1 MAIETG
7 VVTSKG
13 QLVIPVKF
21 RRKLGIK
28 KGTTV
33 AFLEEG
39 GRLVV
44 QPLTA
49 QFISQMRGSLN
60 QRGDK

>member
-1 MAIETG
+1 MATETG

-13 QLVIPVKF
+13 QLVIPVKL
-21 RRKLGIK
+21 RKKLGIK

-33 AFLEEG
+33 VFMEDR

-44 QPLTA
+44 QPLTPE
-49 QFISQMRGSLN
+49 FVGKIRGSLN
-60 QRGDK
+60 SRGEK

>member
-1 MAIETG
+1 MATETG

-13 QLVIPVKF
+13 QLVIPVKL

-33 AFLEEG
+33 AFTEDHG
-39 GRLVV
+39 KLVV

-49 QFISQMRGSLN
+49 EFISQMRGSLN
-60 QRGDK
+60 QRGEK

>member
-1 MAIETG
+1 MTIETG

-13 QLVIPVKF
+13 QLVIPV
-21 RRKLGIK
+21 RLRKSLGIK

-33 AFLEEG
+33 TFLEDN
-39 GRLVV
+39 GRLVI

-49 QFISQMRGSLN
+49 QFISEMRGSLN
-60 QRGDK
+60 QRKEK

>member
-1 MAIETG
+1 MTIETA

-13 QLVIPVKF
+13 QLVIPVRF
-21 RRKLGIK
+21 RRSLGIK

-33 AFLEEG
+33 AFLEDKG
-39 GRLVV
+39 KLVI

-49 QFISQMRGSLN
+49 QFLSEMRGSLN
-60 QRGDK
+60 QRKEK